1 MVVFPSIPSY
11 LIGCANVIRLGME
24 NETIRDSQIDA
35 SSLNAVGNPAPQARL
50 NLQSASPLLG
60 SWIALAGEQKPW
72 LKVDFLAY
80 AKITSIETQG
90 RPDSASFVDKFTLS
104 YSNNNDNFTPYKEM
118 GIVKVIQNVRCVCD
132 EIRTLNNFK
141 LIEGS
146 FWIIIIRASC
156 CSYHL

>member
-1 MVVFPSIPSY
+1 
-11 LIGCANVIRLGME
+11 ME

-50 NLQSASPLLG
+50 NLQPASPLLG
-60 SWIALAGEQKPW
+60 SWIALAADNTPW

-104 YSNNNDNFTPYKEM
+104 YSNNNDDFIQYKEM
-118 GIVKVIQNVRCVCD
+118 GIVKVIQN
-132 EIRTLNNFK
+132 IR
-141 LIEGS
+141 
-146 FWIIIIRASC
+146 RRV
-156 CSYHL
+156 